1 MSATRQV
8 EEIPRESRQ
17 SELTQH
23 TRRNSRSHVGVD
35 RLDYHLFKPRSSKHA
50 LARAAYELWRDEWQA
65 TLRELEGVTRIHSDE
80 FVRQDEI
87 SVLSSAG
94 QCVSVTALRWLDLSR
109 ATAREDSYFQAW
121 PEEALAELGTSIV
134 AISSNTLV
142 HPEWRGTRVEPP
154 FPTHQPTPLSFV
166 TVALA
171 IRRFLD
177 SKACAVIGV
186 TRNDRSMNRVAA
198 GVGARKI
205 GQIKLHGIDSD
216 LICIERAAASPSG
229 PVMDAMWERR
239 YQEE

>member
-1 MSATRQV
+1 MSATRQA
-8 EEIPRESRQ
+8 EEMPRETRP
-17 SELTQH
+17 SEL
-23 TRRNSRSHVGVD
+23 TRRNSRGRVSVE

-80 FVRQDEI
+80 FVRQDEV

-109 ATAREDSYFQAW
+109 ATAREDSYFQSW
-121 PEEALAELGTSIV
+121 PEEAVAELGTSIV
-134 AISSNTLV
+134 VISSNTLV
-142 HPEWRGTRVEPP
+142 HPEWRGTLVEP
-154 FPTHQPTPLSFV
+154 FPPHQATPLSFV

-177 SKACAVIGV
+177 SKARAVIGV

-216 LICIERAAASPSG
+216 LICIERADASPSG
-229 PVMDAMWERR
+229 PVMDALWERR
-239 YQEE
+239 YHEE